1 MMLLADCGT
10 QWSKVR
16 DSRELTPRIVETRVL
31 LGESELH
38 FDLATG
44 HLAKARTD
52 RYENELVALAFGSL
66 ALVAEEDFVVVD
78 VGARDTKYCAFRGRQ
93 LTDMDWN
100 QSCGATTGF
109 TLDLLGRY
117 YDLDYAIL
125 EPADRALNVTC
136 GVFGIERIFD
146 AVIQG
151 GTPEEAVAGFVRGV
165 AHNIH
170 SFVGGPARLY
180 LSGGLCLNRC
190 FLRSLALYAEVIP
203 LGREVLLRGLQTLAG
218 S

>member
-1 MMLLADCGT
+1 VLLADCGT

-16 DSRELTPRIVETRVL
+16 DTREPTPRIVETRVL
-31 LGESELH
+31 LQNPDLH

-44 HLAKARTD
+44 HLGRGRTD
-52 RYENELVALAFGSL
+52 RYENELVALATGSL
-66 ALVAEEDFVVVD
+66 ALVAEEDFAVVD
-78 VGARDTKYCAFRGRQ
+78 VGARDTKYCAFEGRKVAE
-93 LTDMDWN
+93 MDWN

-117 YDLDYAIL
+117 YDLDYAVL
-125 EPADRALNVTC
+125 EPADKAINVTC

-151 GTPEEAVAGFVRGV
+151 GTPEDAVAQFVRGV
-165 AHNIH
+165 ARNVHT
-170 SFVGGPARLY
+170 FAGRPERLY

-190 FLRSLALYAEVIP
+190 FVRSLELYTEAVP
-203 LGREVLLRGLQTLAG
+203 LGREVLLRGLEEMAER
-218 S
+218 